1 MSRKLLYIILG
12 ILLPWLS
19 SCVRENAYAPDFIGG
34 EDNPIT
40 VSFVL
45 STRDIMT
52 RAESD
57 LDWGD
62 DYDETSGDN
71 FENQINNVALIIYNS
86 EGTKVTT
93 IKEFN
98 YFSTGGDLN
107 DDYKCSESY
116 IVSTEITTIIG
127 EAGDYR
133 FVVVANATLNEEDE
147 NETDYELGSIG
158 TNGVPMWGSITKA
171 VTANSNVDLGTI
183 HLLRAVAKLEIVLSE
198 TVAADFDISRA
209 VVTKYNSKGY
219 VFPGLVND
227 ESEAINYNSTLN
239 LNHAENTFNA
249 LYDGDL
255 LSTGL
260 EFVVPSDDENKCYVY
275 ITEWAAIAE
284 NAKIALQFDGD
295 NKAYEIEFKNY
306 EYGKPVGNPHNIVR
320 NHHYKYTITKVNT
333 GASLELTCVVQPW
346 TLVEESWDY
355 TDVPAVYDDGHI
367 AWAAGT
373 AVNGNRV
380 SITPSTPNAIF
391 SFGISSPKSAT
402 WRAEFVTIK
411 GKQNAFE
418 FFTPENCITNADIYG
433 SYATGSV
440 GKKITLG
447 IRATGQATNENNE
460 AYLRIFVVLPDGRT
474 IRVSDMLFSANKN
487 DQKEYVI
494 VQTP

>member
-45 STRDIMT
+45 STRDAMT

-57 LDWGD
+57 ITWGD
-62 DYDETSGDN
+62 EYEKPLGND
-71 FENQINNVALIIYNS
+71 FENQIKNLALIIYNS
-86 EGTKVTT
+86 ENAKVAT
-93 IKEFN
+93 ITDFN
-98 YFSTGGDLN
+98 YFAMAGAA
-107 DDYKCSESY
+107 DDRCAESY
-116 IVSTEITTIIG
+116 LITTEIKKQIG
-127 EAGDYR
+127 LADKTYR
-133 FVVVANATLNEEDE
+133 FVIVANAVLDDDDDE
-147 NETDYELGSIG
+147 NLTDYELGNIENAG
-158 TNGVPMWGSITKA
+158 IPMWGATTQTIE
-171 VTANSNVDLGTI
+171 ANSNVDLGTI
-183 HLLRAVAKLEIVLSE
+183 HLLRAVAKLEIELSDAI
-198 TVAADFDISRA
+198 AADFDISRA

-260 EFVVPSDDENKCYVY
+260 EFVVPSDDEDKCYVY

-306 EYGKPVGNPHNIVR
+306 HSGKPIGDPHNIVR
-320 NHHYKYTITKVNT
+320 NHYYKYTITKVNT
-333 GASLELTCVVQPW
+333 GVNLELTCKVQPW
-346 TLVEESWDY
+346 TLIEESWDY
-355 TDVPAVYDDGHI
+355 TDVPAVSTGGYI
-367 AWAAGT
+367 TWTAGT
-373 AVNGNRV
+373 VNGNRV
-380 SITPSTPNAIF
+380 SITPSTPNAKF
-391 SFGISSPKSAT
+391 TFGLSSPAGAT

-411 GKQNAFE
+411 GKQNAFK
-418 FFTPENCITNADIYG
+418 FTEVQNGNAYDNG
-433 SYATGSV
+433 SYAVGDV
-440 GKKITLG
+440 GKLITLT
-447 IRATGQATNENNE
+447 IAATGQATNENNE
-460 AYLRIFVVLPDGRT
+460 AYLRISAVLPDGRT
-474 IRVSDMLFSANKN
+474 IRVSDMLYAENVE
-487 DQKEYVI
+487 DEYVI

>member
-45 STRDIMT
+45 STRDAMT

-57 LDWGD
+57 ITWGD
-62 DYDETSGDN
+62 EYEKPLDN
-71 FENQINNVALIIYNS
+71 DFENQIKNLALIIYN
-86 EGTKVTT
+86 GDTKVVT
-93 IKEFN
+93 ITDFN
-98 YFSTGGDLN
+98 YFAMAGAT
-107 DDYKCSESY
+107 DDGCAESY
-116 IVSTEITTIIG
+116 LITTEIKKQIG
-127 EAGDYR
+127 LANKTYR
-133 FVVVANATLNEEDE
+133 FVIVANAVLDDDDE
-147 NETDYELGSIG
+147 NLTDYELGNIENAG
-158 TNGVPMWGSITKA
+158 IPMWGATTQTIE
-171 VTANSNVDLGTI
+171 ANSNVDLGTI

-306 EYGKPVGNPHNIVR
+306 HSGKPIGDPHNIVR
-320 NHHYKYTITKVNT
+320 NHHYKYTITKVNV
-333 GASLELTCVVQPW
+333 GSSLDLKCVVQPW
-346 TLVEESWDY
+346 TVVPESWDY
-355 TDVPAVYDDGHI
+355 TDMPGVYNDGYI
-367 AWAAGT
+367 TWAEGT
-373 AVNGNRV
+373 NKNNNRINI
-380 SITPSTPNAIF
+380 SPSTPNATF
-391 SFGISSPKSAT
+391 TFGLSSPENAT

-411 GKQNAFE
+411 GNQNAFKFIE
-418 FFTPENCITNADIYG
+418 VVNGTNHT
-433 SYATGSV
+433 SYATGDV
-440 GKKITLG
+440 GKIIELT
-447 IRATGQATNENNE
+447 IAATCQAINGNNE
-460 AYLRIFVVLPDGRT
+460 AYLRISAILPDGRT
-474 IRVSDMLFSANKN
+474 IRVSDILYSTTE
-487 DQKEYVI
+487 QKEYVI
-494 VQTP
+494 VQTQ